1 MSNTTHTQNH
11 SHTNAPRFLPAD
23 AMQALTD
30 AAPQDA
36 QEEGSEIDASE
47 AIEEIAVLSSN

>member
-1 MSNTTHTQNH
+1 
-11 SHTNAPRFLPAD
+11 
-23 AMQALTD
+23 MQALTD